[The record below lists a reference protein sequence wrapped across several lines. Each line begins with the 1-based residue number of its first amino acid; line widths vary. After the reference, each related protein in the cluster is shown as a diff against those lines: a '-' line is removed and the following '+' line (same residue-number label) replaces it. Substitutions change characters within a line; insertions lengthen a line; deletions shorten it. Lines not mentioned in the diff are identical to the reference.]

1 MTKKDKRLVK
11 DKQKELANPN
21 KVRKMKSFDLADDEQ
36 ALNWLDLQRNQTA
49 SMKVLIDVAINL
61 FGYVDLVILL
71 KARIFL
77 HLLRL
82 QSLHLQEQ
90 QVLLQLLTHL
100 DY

>member
-1 MTKKDKRLVK
+1 MTKKDKGLVK

-61 FGYVDLVILL
+61 FGYADLVDVLTSEMVQQPNLTKLL
-71 KARIFL
+71 LAKSNTKAKVEGK
-77 HLLRL
+77 
-82 QSLHLQEQ
+82 QK
-90 QVLLQLLTHL
+90 
-100 DY
+100 

>member
-11 DKQKELANPN
+11 DKQKEFANPN

-61 FGYVDLVILL
+61 FGYADLVDVLTSEMVQQPNLTKLL
-71 KARIFL
+71 LAKSNTKAKVEGK
-77 HLLRL
+77 
-82 QSLHLQEQ
+82 QK
-90 QVLLQLLTHL
+90 
-100 DY
+100 

>member
-1 MTKKDKRLVK
+1 MTKKDKGLVK

-61 FGYVDLVILL
+61 FGYTDLVDVLTSEMVQQPNLTKLL
-71 KARIFL
+71 SAKSNTKAKVEGN
-77 HLLRL
+77 
-82 QSLHLQEQ
+82 QK
-90 QVLLQLLTHL
+90 
-100 DY
+100 

>member
-1 MTKKDKRLVK
+1 MTKKDKGLVK

-61 FGYVDLVILL
+61 FGYTDLVDVLTSEMVQQPNLTKLL
-71 KARIFL
+71 LAKSNTQAKVEGK
-77 HLLRL
+77 
-82 QSLHLQEQ
+82 QK
-90 QVLLQLLTHL
+90 
-100 DY
+100 

>member
-1 MTKKDKRLVK
+1 MTKKDKGLVK

-61 FGYVDLVILL
+61 FGYTDLVDVLTSEMLQQPNLTKLL
-71 KARIFL
+71 SAKSNTKAKVEGK
-77 HLLRL
+77 
-82 QSLHLQEQ
+82 QK
-90 QVLLQLLTHL
+90 
-100 DY
+100 

>member
-61 FGYVDLVILL
+61 FGYTDLVDVLTSEMVQQPNLTKLL
-71 KARIFL
+71 SAKSNTKAKVEGK
-77 HLLRL
+77 
-82 QSLHLQEQ
+82 QN
-90 QVLLQLLTHL
+90 
-100 DY
+100 

>member
-1 MTKKDKRLVK
+1 MTKKDKSLVK

-61 FGYVDLVILL
+61 FGYTDLVDVLTSEMVQQPNLTKLL
-71 KARIFL
+71 SAKSNTKAKVEGK
-77 HLLRL
+77 
-82 QSLHLQEQ
+82 QN
-90 QVLLQLLTHL
+90 
-100 DY
+100 